1 MPKGQLSPDR
11 QARSGTDAPSRPDE
25 LTIGAGSAEV
35 RRAVEWLEAACRR
48 RGVPQAPADRLALCL
63 HEALANVITH
73 GGGSALAAPIGL
85 ALEVGRGPDGIVA
98 SITVSDAGTA
108 FNPLALPPKAPPETL
123 DAASPGGL
131 GLVMI
136 RRCADWLD
144 YRHEDGRNRFTFG
157 ARWNAEAG
165 ATGSAR
171 FRRGPDR
178 RVAAVAVPRER
189 RSGNRR
195 SDAIHWI
202 PLFRHAG
209 QRELSEAIADC
220 EVLLLPAD
228 GTLLRAGEAN
238 HNVFILL
245 SGKLVARME
254 ETGPD
259 NALEFDILP
268 GECIGELSAI
278 DGKPISAEVRA
289 VADGRVLR
297 MDREVFWNRVMRLTG
312 VAENLMT
319 TLAERMR
326 RANWKALAIQR
337 EQLELK
343 HLRKELEVARQLQA
357 SMLPLQRPLFPGRSD
372 IDVCGLME
380 PASKVGGDLFDA
392 FFVDD
397 RTLFVC
403 IGDVSGHGIAAALFM
418 VRAIGLV
425 RTLAM
430 ETTQPEK
437 LLETLNDRLCIGN
450 DANLFLT
457 LFCGFLDVSSGSFV
471 YANGGHCAP
480 MVGKGADADFLPL
493 PKGILIGAA
502 SGRRYSSMQ
511 RYLDVGETLF
521 CYTDGVT
528 EAENRAGVA
537 FSEKGCLEAL
547 RRGAA
552 VPLPDLLDR
561 LHEEVVLHTGTKV
574 MADDC
579 TMLAVRRLAP
589 ARRSQAK

>member
-11 QARSGTDAPSRPDE
+11 QPRAGADAPSRPDE
-25 LTIGAGSAEV
+25 LTIGAGVAEI

-48 RGVPQAPADRLALCL
+48 RSVPQAPAERLALCL

-85 ALEVGRGPDGIVA
+85 ALEVGRGADGIMA

-108 FNPLALPPKAPPETL
+108 FNPLALPQKAPPSTL
-123 DAASPGGL
+123 DEAAPGGL

-144 YRHEDGRNRFTFG
+144 YRHEGGRNRFTFG
-157 ARWNAEAG
+157 ARWDAPAG
-165 ATGSAR
+165 APGSTR

-178 RVAAVAVPRER
+178 RVATVAVAEER

-220 EVLLLPAD
+220 EVLLLPAG

-245 SGKLVARME
+245 SGRLVARME

-297 MDREVFWNRVMRLTG
+297 MDREVFWSRVMRLTG

-357 SMLPLQRPLFPGRSD
+357 SMLPLQRPIFPGRTD
-372 IDVCGLME
+372 IEVCGLME

-425 RTLAM
+425 RALAM

-457 LFCGFLDVSSGSFV
+457 LFCGFLDVPSGRFV

-480 MVGKGADADFLPL
+480 MISSGRKTEFLPL
-493 PKGILIGAA
+493 PKGILVGAA
-502 SGRRYSSMQ
+502 SGRHYFSMQ
-511 RYLDVGETLF
+511 CDLAIGETLF

-528 EAENRAGVA
+528 EAENRAGVP
-537 FSEKGCLEAL
+537 FSEEGCLEAL
-547 RRGAA
+547 RNGSGIA
-552 VPLPDLLDR
+552 LPDLLDY
-561 LHEEVVLHTGTKV
+561 LQEKVAIHTGSKAL
-574 MADDC
+574 ADDC
-579 TMLAVRRLAP
+579 TMLALRRLAP
-589 ARRSQAK
+589 ER